1 MRISPILL
9 CTVALLVAH
18 TDATEEPKEGTEIPM
33 VLDTPTAYTASG
45 EQIVSTDLTK
55 PFPPTVVKPKRS
67 CCECVRK
74 AVSENK
80 AFVITAG
87 VLAALVTYLIFG
99 LGLQEIIACSVTAA
113 ATTYCFKPS

>member
-18 TDATEEPKEGTEIPM
+18 TDATEEPKEGAEIPM
-33 VLDTPTAYTASG
+33 ILDTPPAYTAGG
-45 EQIVSTDLTK
+45 EQIVSIDLTK
-55 PFPPTVVKPKRS
+55 PLLPTVVEPKRR

-87 VLAALVTYLIFG
+87 VLTAIATYFIFAF
-99 LGLQEIIACSVTAA
+99 GLQEIIACSVTAA
-113 ATTYCFKPS
+113 ATTHCFKPS